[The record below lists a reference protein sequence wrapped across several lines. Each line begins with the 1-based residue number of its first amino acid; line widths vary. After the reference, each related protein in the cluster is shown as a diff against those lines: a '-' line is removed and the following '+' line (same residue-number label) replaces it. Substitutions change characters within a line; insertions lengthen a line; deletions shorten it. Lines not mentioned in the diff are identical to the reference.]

1 MDSLTAANN
10 KFCFDFFR
18 EISKDDAHKNIF
30 VCPLSLSAAFGM
42 VRLGARGDS
51 AHQIDEALHFNEL
64 SRMNTKNPMIPLHKV
79 KAKLLTALWKGRNKH
94 QLLRISRVNLQMTI
108 NCLAATLGNF
118 SPE

>member
-51 AHQIDEALHFNEL
+51 AHQIDEVLTRMPHRAL
-64 SRMNTKNPMIPLHKV
+64 SSGWVCTV
-79 KAKLLTALWKGRNKH
+79 
-94 QLLRISRVNLQMTI
+94 S
-108 NCLAATLGNF
+108 
-118 SPE
+118 